1 MASIISAGTT
11 SGTALN
17 MTADTTGALQ
27 LATNSGT
34 TAVTI
39 DTSQNVGI
47 GTTSISYK
55 LQVNGN
61 VNNTSLFKST
71 NATST
76 TPFANLIAGFSSA
89 GSGADTTLVLTD
101 ATLYNS
107 YIGAGGGNLYFATNG
122 TTERM
127 RIDSSGN
134 VGIGTASPT
143 SKLSVAGEIRSLDG
157 TVSTYI
163 TSASGAGGYLG
174 TRSND
179 YLSFQTNS
187 TDRMRIDTSGNLFLG
202 QTAYTT
208 PPTQTVDFF
217 SGGLI
222 INPTRRTTG
231 SAANCFWNSADGVFY
246 RSTSSLRYKTDVQ
259 DAIHGLSDVLKLR
272 PITYKG
278 KSETDEGKIFGGFL
292 AEEVDEIGLKEF
304 VEYDVDNKPDSL
316 AYGNMV
322 SLLTK
327 AIQEQ
332 QTIINDL
339 KARIETLEGAKL

>member
-17 MTADTTGALQ
+17 MTADTSGQLQ
-27 LATNSGT
+27 LATGSSAT

-47 GTTSISYK
+47 GTTSPNKTGFASPVLSITNGTSGVVE
-55 LQVNGN
+55 LVGTQAADGTVGQVAWY
-61 VNNTSLFKST
+61 NTSGTARIGQILGLRSG
-71 NATST
+71 
-76 TPFANLIAGFSSA
+76 ANDSGAITFQTASA
-89 GSGADTTLVLTD
+89 GSLA
-101 ATLYNS
+101 
-107 YIGAGGGNLYFATNG
+107 
-122 TTERM
+122 ERM
-127 RIDSSGN
+127 RIDS
-134 VGIGTASPT
+134 
-143 SKLSVAGEIRSLDG
+143 
-157 TVSTYI
+157 
-163 TSASGAGGYLG
+163 
-174 TRSND
+174 
-179 YLSFQTNS
+179 
-187 TDRMRIDTSGNLFLG
+187 SGNLFLG

-278 KSETDEGKIFGGFL
+278 KSESDEGKIFGGFL

-339 KARIETLEGAKL
+339 KARVETLEAK

>member
-17 MTADTTGALQ
+17 MTADTSGQLQ
-27 LATNSGT
+27 LATGSSAT

-47 GTTSISYK
+47 GTTSPNKTGFASPVLSITNGTSGVVE
-55 LQVNGN
+55 LVGTQAADGTVGQVAWY
-61 VNNTSLFKST
+61 NTSGTARIGQILGLRSG
-71 NATST
+71 
-76 TPFANLIAGFSSA
+76 ANDSGAITFQTASA
-89 GSGADTTLVLTD
+89 GSLA
-101 ATLYNS
+101 
-107 YIGAGGGNLYFATNG
+107 
-122 TTERM
+122 ERM
-127 RIDSSGN
+127 RIDS
-134 VGIGTASPT
+134 
-143 SKLSVAGEIRSLDG
+143 
-157 TVSTYI
+157 
-163 TSASGAGGYLG
+163 
-174 TRSND
+174 
-179 YLSFQTNS
+179 
-187 TDRMRIDTSGNLFLG
+187 SGNLFLG

-278 KSETDEGKIFGGFL
+278 KSESDEGKIFGGFL

-339 KARIETLEGAKL
+339 KARVEALGAK

>member
-1 MASIISAGTT
+1 MPITINGTTGIAGVDGSASTPSLQGADTNTGMFFPAADTIAFAEGGAEVMRIDSAG
-11 SGTALN
+11 
-17 MTADTTGALQ
+17 
-27 LATNSGT
+27 
-34 TAVTI
+34 
-39 DTSQNVGI
+39 NVGI
-47 GTTSISYK
+47 GTTSPGSK
-55 LQVNGN
+55 LQVTGANVGTTAGNKSDLLSLVTSSGANSDLFIFEDRRVANGSSHTTTMN
-61 VNNTSLFKST
+61 FIYRKIDST
-71 NATST
+71 NMGYIGFGST
-76 TPFANLIAGFSSA
+76 GGTYPPLSF
-89 GSGADTTLVLTD
+89 GSDTTE
-101 ATLYNS
+101 Y
-107 YIGAGGGNLYFATNG
+107 
-122 TTERM
+122 M
-127 RIDSSGN
+127 RI
-134 VGIGTASPT
+134 
-143 SKLSVAGEIRSLDG
+143 LSTGDML
-157 TVSTYI
+157 
-163 TSASGAGGYLG
+163 
-174 TRSND
+174 
-179 YLSFQTNS
+179 
-187 TDRMRIDTSGNLFLG
+187 LG

-208 PPTQTVDFF
+208 PPTQTNDFF

-231 SAANCFWNSADGVFY
+231 SAANCFWNSADGVFS

-332 QTIINDL
+332 QTIIESLKTDIAEL
-339 KARIETLEGAKL
+339 KAKVGK

>member
-1 MASIISAGTT
+1 MPLVLAGAT
-11 SGTALN
+11 SGSTTIQATDAVTQTITLPN
-17 MTADTTGALQ
+17 ATGTVVVTSGSQTIEFADGSASTPSI
-27 LATNSGT
+27 TNSGDT
-34 TAVTI
+34 NTGMFFPAADTI
-39 DTSQNVGI
+39 AFAEGGVEAMRLDASGNVGI
-47 GTTSISYK
+47 GTTSPGAK
-55 LQVNGN
+55 LQVTGANVGTTAGN
-61 VNNTSLFKST
+61 KSDLLSLVTS
-71 NATST
+71 
-76 TPFANLIAGFSSA
+76 
-89 GSGADTTLVLTD
+89 SGANSDLFIFEDRRVANGSSHTTTMNFIYRRIDATTMGYIGFGSTGSAYPPLSFGSDTTE
-101 ATLYNS
+101 Y
-107 YIGAGGGNLYFATNG
+107 
-122 TTERM
+122 M
-127 RIDSSGN
+127 RI
-134 VGIGTASPT
+134 
-143 SKLSVAGEIRSLDG
+143 LSTGDML
-157 TVSTYI
+157 
-163 TSASGAGGYLG
+163 
-174 TRSND
+174 
-179 YLSFQTNS
+179 
-187 TDRMRIDTSGNLFLG
+187 LG

-208 PPTQTVDFF
+208 PPTQTNDFF

-231 SAANCFWNSADGVFY
+231 SGANCFWNSADGVFS

-332 QTIINDL
+332 QAI
-339 KARIETLEGAKL
+339 IETLKADIAELKAKVK